1 MSQGGNETPEVRNDF
16 LLDLLTLQQDGKHAI
31 SAPTNWTTQP
41 PLLQV
46 TTKVDDIVK
55 DLVESVLTNEGSN
68 EVGRWFFFIGS
79 PGNGKSA
86 AVGDLCRR
94 LIDIKGCTIADQDG
108 DNIEE
113 LLPTAIPY
121 ALDVYEPGKKYPS
134 VLIVQD
140 ASVVRNPYSP
150 DVDPARELVQSLEL
164 AWEKGLSLVLCTNRG
179 VLEKAQRD
187 NQTNREINSKPWF
200 RILTA
205 VVGADTQG
213 GIGDEHTFSYG
224 SRTVF
229 RRVLISHYPLDKR
242 SLLESD
248 SLDQLLQR
256 ATEPDRWTSCLECS
270 ARRMCPFKTNQ
281 EWLANDLGRRQVLR
295 LLRRAEVYSGQVIVF
310 REALAIISLILA
322 GCPSDYR
329 SIHPCAWVQ
338 EKRSLGDVF
347 SLAARRIYMSLLAS
361 SGPRGLDPPGPLQV
375 RQRDALRWLSRF
387 VGADDPAGAAL
398 RHVVR
403 SEAPST
409 DVGANRLLGRH
420 GVMAQLDACREA
432 LPLEFYDRW
441 DADVMTSMHENPLV
455 SQIEHSCVGIWQ
467 GLEEAIESAASH
479 EAADAHWAL
488 GRWSSNYLVHL
499 GASIEGLTSFSAE
512 LDEFA
517 ELLALVRV
525 PAESRSIGD
534 KRRIRSLDTRLESLF
549 FSVNGDTSTGPQSV
563 RLSEAVLLE
572 GQWVADELRP
582 RIGAANDSGSAS
594 LMIRFQGNET
604 ATLTAPMFVW
614 LTRRAAG
621 RLDGRCFPPDL
632 LAGASDARVRAAAK
646 SKYAFQPNDVE
657 LVVTTEHG
665 TRYHLTRIDSE
676 VDVTT

>member
-1 MSQGGNETPEVRNDF
+1 MSETPEVRNDF
-16 LLDLLTLQQDGKHAI
+16 LLELLTLQQDGEHAI
-31 SAPTNWTTQP
+31 SAPTNWTAQ

-46 TTKVDDIVK
+46 KTDVDDIVK
-55 DLVESVLTNEGSN
+55 DLLETVLTNEGSN
-68 EVGRWFFFIGS
+68 EVGRWFFFVGS

-94 LIDIKGCTIADQDG
+94 LIEIKDCTITDQEG
-108 DNIEE
+108 VSIER
-113 LLPTAIPY
+113 LSPTAIPY

-150 DVDPARELVQSLEL
+150 DVDPACELVHSLEL

-200 RILTA
+200 KILTA
-205 VVGADTQG
+205 VVEADSQG
-213 GIGDEHTFSYG
+213 DIGGEHTFSYG
-224 SRTVF
+224 PRTVF

-256 ATEPDRWTSCLECS
+256 ATEPDRWTSCLECT

-281 EWLANDLGRRQVLR
+281 EWLVDEEGRRQVLR
-295 LLRRAEVYSGQVIVF
+295 LLTRAEVYSGQVIVF

-347 SLAARRIYMSLLAS
+347 SLAARRIYMSLLAAS
-361 SGPRGLDPPGPLQV
+361 CPRGLDPPGPLQV
-375 RQRDALRWLSRF
+375 RQRAALDWLSGV
-387 VGADDPAGAAL
+387 VGADDPVGAPL
-398 RHVVR
+398 RHVVK
-403 SEAPST
+403 SPAPST

-420 GVMAQLDACREA
+420 GVMTQLDACREA

-441 DADVMTSMHENPLV
+441 DADVMTSMQENPLV
-455 SQIEHSCVGIWQ
+455 SQIEHSCVEVWQ
-467 GLEEAIESAASH
+467 GLEEALESVASH

-499 GASIEGLTSFSAE
+499 GALIEGLTSFSAE
-512 LDEFA
+512 LDEFG
-517 ELLALVRV
+517 ELLHLVRV
-525 PAESRSIGD
+525 PAESRSLGD
-534 KRRIRSLDTRLESLF
+534 KRRIRTLNTRLGSLF
-549 FSVNGDTSTGPQSV
+549 FAVSGDGPTDPQSV
-563 RLSEAVLLE
+563 RLSDVLVLE
-572 GQWVADELRP
+572 GQWVADKLRP
-582 RIGAANDSGSAS
+582 QIGAADDSGSAS
-594 LMIRFQGNET
+594 LTIRFQGSET

-646 SKYAFQPNDVE
+646 SEYAFQPNDVE
-657 LVVTTEHG
+657 LVVTTEQG
-665 TRYHLTRIDSE
+665 IRYHLTRIDSE